1 MYAYAL
7 HERPIKREAKHSFH
21 FILPVCCF
29 LLTFLNS
36 FCLLNVCFCRTAE
49 PTRELEGGSGCREVV
64 AGFAPPD
71 LAEPSL

>member
-7 HERPIKREAKHSFH
+7 HERPIKREAKHSPH

-36 FCLLNVCFCRTAE
+36 FCLPMFASVERPSPLGNWRA
-49 PTRELEGGSGCREVV
+49 GQAVV
-64 AGFAPPD
+64 K
-71 LAEPSL
+71 L